1 MAKTIQTDWLDYWF
15 APRMTFVRV
24 RNSEYIATVQAM
36 QAAGDW
42 VAAVAVT
49 KDGYELTVYRKKH
62 DENKNPCKD
71 NQ

>member
-1 MAKTIQTDWLDYWF
+1 MVIIRVSNADY
-15 APRMTFVRV
+15 
-24 RNSEYIATVQAM
+24 IHTVQAM

-42 VAAVAVT
+42 VSAVAVT